1 MRNIKEIHVEITT
14 TKENLLEKLI
24 AQMTSNVITGLAS
37 QELSEEEVNATLVLN
52 KKKIANDANVITEL
66 VFKSLTAEQPAE

>member
-1 MRNIKEIHVEITT
+1 MEITT

-24 AQMTSNVITGLAS
+24 AQMTNNVIAGLAS

-66 VFKSLTAEQPAE
+66 VFKSLAEQPAE

>member
-1 MRNIKEIHVEITT
+1 MEITT

-24 AQMTSNVITGLAS
+24 AQMTSNVIAGLAS

-66 VFKSLTAEQPAE
+66 VFKSLAAEQPAE

>member
-1 MRNIKEIHVEITT
+1 MHVEITT

-24 AQMTSNVITGLAS
+24 AQMTNNVIAGLAS

>member
-1 MRNIKEIHVEITT
+1 VEITT
-14 TKENLLEKLI
+14 TKENLLEKLV
-24 AQMTSNVITGLAS
+24 AQMTNNVIAGLAS

-66 VFKSLTAEQPAE
+66 VFKSLSEQPAE

>member
-1 MRNIKEIHVEITT
+1 MEITT
-14 TKENLLEKLI
+14 TKENLLEKLV
-24 AQMTSNVITGLAS
+24 AQMTNNVIAGLAS

-66 VFKSLTAEQPAE
+66 VFKSLSEQPAE

>member
-1 MRNIKEIHVEITT
+1 MEITT

-24 AQMTSNVITGLAS
+24 AQMTNNVIAGLAS